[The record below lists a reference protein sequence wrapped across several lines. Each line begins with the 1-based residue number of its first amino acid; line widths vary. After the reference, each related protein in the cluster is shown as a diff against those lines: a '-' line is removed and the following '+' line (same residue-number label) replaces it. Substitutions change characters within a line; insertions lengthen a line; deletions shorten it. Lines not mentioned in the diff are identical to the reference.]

1 MPSTQ
6 QPIDPTLPDS
16 LHNEVRDTISS
27 INDLLFTGDALFVTQ
42 NDSSSNISIA
52 NEMQKRN
59 NELIAKENTLREELI
74 KKDQIINTR
83 NRDFSDHIDTTDE
96 KRILS
101 IEDYTMFVFALAYIF
116 AICVFIYTYTFTR
129 INDNKLYAFLKALG
143 IAFGVTLMG
152 GLIFYA
158 VA

>member
-27 INDLLFTGDALFVTQ
+27 INDLLFTGDTLFVTQ
-42 NDSSSNISIA
+42 NDSSSNVSIA

-83 NRDFSDHIDTTDE
+83 NRDFSDHIDNTDE
-96 KRILS
+96 KKILS
-101 IEDYTMFVFALAYIF
+101 IEDYTMFVFALAYLF
-116 AICVFIYTYTFTR
+116 AICVFIYTYTFMS
-129 INDNKLYAFLKALG
+129 NSDNKLYTFLKALG

>member
-16 LHNEVRDTISS
+16 LHSEVRETISS
-27 INDLLFTGDALFVTQ
+27 INDLLFTGDTLFVTQ
-42 NDSSSNISIA
+42 NDSSSNVSIA

-96 KRILS
+96 KTILS
-101 IEDYTMFVFALAYIF
+101 IEDYTMFVFALAYLF
-116 AICVFIYTYTFTR
+116 AICVFIYTYTFTG